1 MFEAGLC
8 SAAGMKHNR
17 GGGFLSW
24 MRAGSRAQRWGWR
37 RGAGSWEYCL
47 GRVVL
52 ERLLGHSSKSVQ
64 GLVGWALSLEEISR
78 MKIKSGHHPQQRDSS
93 NHERGVIFQE

>member
-1 MFEAGLC
+1 MDP
-8 SAAGMKHNR
+8 
-17 GGGFLSW
+17 
-24 MRAGSRAQRWGWR
+24 QRWGWR
-37 RGAGSWEYCL
+37 RGAGSWEYRL
-47 GRVVL
+47 GRGVL